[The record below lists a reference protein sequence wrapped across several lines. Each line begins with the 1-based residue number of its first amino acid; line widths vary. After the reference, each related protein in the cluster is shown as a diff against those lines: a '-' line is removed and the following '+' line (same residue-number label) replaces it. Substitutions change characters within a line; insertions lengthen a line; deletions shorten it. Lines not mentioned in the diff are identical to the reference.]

1 MDDFSIGSQRW
12 LNILEQNKTV
22 LNLPNWKGN
31 AERTQFES
39 LPGVHS
45 RFKYRWGHLDSLKT
59 KISKQGLGLELSSTC
74 LVHMKPILS
83 TM

>member
-1 MDDFSIGSQRW
+1 MDDFSIGSQQW

-39 LPGVHS
+39 LPGIHS
-45 RFKYRWGHLDSLKT
+45 QFKYRWEHLDSLKT
-59 KISKQGLGLELSSTC
+59 KISKQGLGLELSSIC
-74 LVHMKPILS
+74 LVYMKLMIS
-83 TM
+83 SM